1 MPGQL
6 KDGLPVGIG
15 KTFLRCLP
23 VRQPDRI
30 QMLSR
35 SQDDWKFLR
44 HLKSEYMFRIFC
56 HSRSEPMSPD
66 RKYFEN
72 VFDLPVF
79 KTGCG
84 NLMIFRSRLSFD
96 NPDPG
101 FLENFTDRRPDKR
114 FRQRITGTGYRL
126 PEAGAIG
133 AFDQQDIQLFRINDD
148 KNRLGNFVSHI
159 QNETREPSRLPFLS
173 QPG

>member
-6 KDGLPVGIG
+6 KDGIPVGIG

-35 SQDDWKFLR
+35 SQDDRKFLR

-84 NLMIFRSRLSFD
+84 NLMIFRSRHFLD
-96 NPDPG
+96 NPDPRFPRKLHG
-101 FLENFTDRRPDKR
+101 SPSGQAVPTTNHGNRLPIARSRGDRRVRSARHP
-114 FRQRITGTGYRL
+114 
-126 PEAGAIG
+126 A
-133 AFDQQDIQLFRINDD
+133 
-148 KNRLGNFVSHI
+148 
-159 QNETREPSRLPFLS
+159 LS
-173 QPG
+173 YK